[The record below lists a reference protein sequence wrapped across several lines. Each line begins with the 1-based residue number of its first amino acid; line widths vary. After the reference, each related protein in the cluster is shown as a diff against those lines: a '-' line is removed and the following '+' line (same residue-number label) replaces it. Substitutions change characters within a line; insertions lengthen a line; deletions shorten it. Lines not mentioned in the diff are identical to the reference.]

1 MDNYYKA
8 RSAYLKQNRTFKKVE
23 IEETSDSTDTYK
35 VVFTGFR
42 SDELKALFEKAGG
55 IVVDSFTKDVNLV
68 VAKTLETKSS
78 KIIKAEKLGI
88 KVISKEQAAARL
100 VNFKD

>member
-8 RSAYLKQNRTFKKVE
+8 RSSYLKQNRVFKKVE
-23 IEETSDSTDTYK
+23 IDNIPDSEDIYK

-55 IVVDSFTKDVNLV
+55 VVVDSFTKDVNLV

-78 KIIKAEKLGI
+78 KVIKAEKLGI
-88 KVISKEQAAARL
+88 KVISKEQAMARL